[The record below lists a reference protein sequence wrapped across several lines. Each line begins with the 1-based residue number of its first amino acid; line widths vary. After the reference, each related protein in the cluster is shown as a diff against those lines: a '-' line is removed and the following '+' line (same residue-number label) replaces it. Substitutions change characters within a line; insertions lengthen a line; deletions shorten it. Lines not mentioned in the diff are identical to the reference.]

1 MKKNTSIIALASILV
16 AGIGYLVYTKN
27 VNCHNCDY
35 QNQTGN
41 VSNAGVSGSVADKN
55 KETNKM
61 TEHSVYDFKVKD
73 IDGSDVSLSDFK
85 GKVLL
90 FVNVASQ
97 CGYTPQY
104 KGLQEVYAKYKD
116 KGFVVLGFPC
126 NQFGGQEPGSNSEIK
141 QFCSLN
147 YSVSFPLFD
156 KIDVNGKNTH
166 PLYAYLKA
174 NSKSLLGENVKWNFT
189 KFLVG
194 KDGKVIDR
202 FGSMTEPMSISKE
215 IELALAK

>member
-35 QNQTGN
+35 QSQNTN
-41 VSNAGVSGSVADKN
+41 ISNAGVSGAAENN
-55 KETNKM
+55 KEKNKM
-61 TEHSVYDFKVKD
+61 TEQTVYDFKVKD
-73 IDGSDVSLSDFK
+73 IDGNDVAISDYK

-104 KGLQEVYAKYKD
+104 KGLQEVYAKYQD

-166 PLYAYLKA
+166 PLYTYLKA
-174 NSKSLLGENVKWNFT
+174 NSKGFLGENVKWNFT

-202 FGSMTEPMSISKE
+202 FGSMTEPMSISSE
-215 IELALAK
+215 IETALAK

>member
-1 MKKNTSIIALASILV
+1 M
-16 AGIGYLVYTKN
+16 N

-35 QNQTGN
+35 QNQYDN
-41 VSNAGVSGSVADKN
+41 LSNAGVSGESSSKTKGK
-55 KETNKM
+55 KEMSTQG
-61 TEHSVYDFKVKD
+61 VYDFKVKD
-73 IDGSDVSLSDFK
+73 IDGNDVSLTDYK

-97 CGYTPQY
+97 CGYTSQY

-116 KGFVVLGFPC
+116 KGFAVLAFPC
-126 NQFGGQEPGSNSEIK
+126 NQFGSQEPGSNSEIK

-147 YSVSFPLFD
+147 FSVSFPLFD

-166 PLYAYLKA
+166 PLYAYLKS

-202 FGSMTEPMSISKE
+202 FGSMTEPMKISSE
-215 IELALAK
+215 IETALAK